1 RSRGELE
8 PFLKMLPMLN
18 RRQFI
23 QLSGVTLMSAVGS
36 QSCSAKT
43 ESYEQAV
50 QRIWQHTTL
59 LSTDALAVQRE
70 LVRYAT
76 LAASSH
82 NTQCW
87 KFKLEEHQILI
98 LPDLERRCPAVDPDD
113 HHLYASLGCAIENL
127 LQAAPAFGL
136 QGSVDLRSTEAINI
150 QLEATQPVRSPLFE
164 AIPDRQSTR
173 AEYDGKPLSN
183 ADLKLLE
190 KAAIGDGVN
199 LILLTEKQAM
209 EKVLEYVVAGNT
221 AQINDPAFVKELKAW
236 IRFNDREAVRQG
248 DGLFAKSSGNPTAP
262 HWIASTLFDQ
272 FFTPKA
278 ENEKYTRQLRSSA
291 GIAIFVS
298 DANTKSHW
306 VAAGR
311 AYQRFALQAAALDI
325 RTAFLNQ
332 PVEVPDLR
340 PQFANHLGIGD
351 RRPDLVVRFGRGA
364 KMPNSLRRS
373 LESVII

>member
-1 RSRGELE
+1 M
-8 PFLKMLPMLN
+8 FN

-23 QLSGVTLMSAVGS
+23 QLSGVTFMSAVVS
-36 QSCSAKT
+36 PSCSSKT
-43 ESYEQAV
+43 ETYEQAV
-50 QRIWQHTTL
+50 QRIWRHTTATPADTL
-59 LSTDALAVQRE
+59 ALQRE

-87 KFKLEEHQILI
+87 KFKLEERLISI
-98 LPDLERRCPAVDPDD
+98 LPDLERRCPAVDPED

-127 LQAAPAFGL
+127 LQAAQAFGL
-136 QGSVDLRSTEAINI
+136 KGNVDLRSTDAIKI
-150 QLEATQPVRSPLFE
+150 QLEATQPERSQLFE

-183 ADLKLLE
+183 EDLKLLE
-190 KAAIGDGVN
+190 KAAIGDGMN

-221 AQINDPAFVKELKAW
+221 AQMNDPAFVKELKAW
-236 IRFNDREAVRQG
+236 IRFNEQEAVSQG
-248 DGLFAKSSGNPTAP
+248 DGLFAKASGNPTAP
-262 HWIASTLFDQ
+262 HWIASRLYDR

-278 ENEKYTRQLRSSA
+278 ENEKYTKQLRSSA

-298 DANTKSHW
+298 DASTKSHW
-306 VAAGR
+306 VGSGR

-332 PVEVPDLR
+332 PVEVPTLR
-340 PQFANHLGIGD
+340 PQFANYLGIGNH
-351 RRPDLVVRFGRGA
+351 RPDLVVRFGRGA
-364 KMPNSLRRS
+364 KMPTSLRRS
-373 LESVII
+373 LESVIV

>member
-1 RSRGELE
+1 
-8 PFLKMLPMLN
+8 MHN

-23 QLSGVTLMSAVGS
+23 QLSGVTFMSAVLS
-36 QSCSAKT
+36 QSCSSQNET
-43 ESYEQAV
+43 YEQAV
-50 QRIWQHTTL
+50 QRIWQHTTPMP
-59 LSTDALAVQRE
+59 TDALTVQRE

-87 KFKLEEHQILI
+87 KFRLEARRIWI

-127 LQAAPAFGL
+127 LQAAQAFGL
-136 QGSVDLRSTEAINI
+136 KGHVDLQSTDAIKI
-150 QLEATQPVRSPLFE
+150 QLESAQPVRSPLFE

-173 AEYDGKPLSN
+173 AEYDGQSLSN
-183 ADLKLLE
+183 EDLKRLE
-190 KAAIGDGVN
+190 KAAIGDGMN
-199 LILLTEKQAM
+199 LILLTEKPAM

-221 AQINDPAFVKELKAW
+221 AQMNDPAFVKELKAW
-236 IRFNDREAVRQG
+236 IRFNEQEAVRQG

-262 HWIASTLFDQ
+262 HWIASQLFDQ

-278 ENEKYTRQLRSSA
+278 ENEKYTKQLRSSA
-291 GIAIFVS
+291 GIAIFVADGS
-298 DANTKSHW
+298 TKSDW
-306 VAAGR
+306 IGVGR
-311 AYQRFALQAAALDI
+311 AYQRFALQATALGI

-332 PVEVPDLR
+332 PVEVATLR
-340 PQFANHLGIGD
+340 PQFANYLGIGNSASAD
-351 RRPDLVVRFGRGA
+351 LSGRRPDLVVRFGRGA

-373 LESVII
+373 LEAILV

>member
-1 RSRGELE
+1 
-8 PFLKMLPMLN
+8 MLN

-23 QLSGVTLMSAVGS
+23 QLSGVTLISSVVS
-36 QSCSAKT
+36 QSCSSNS

-50 QRIWQHTTL
+50 QRIWRHTT
-59 LSTDALAVQRE
+59 STPANTLALQRE

-87 KFKLEEHQILI
+87 QFKLEDHLISI
-98 LPDLERRCPAVDPDD
+98 LPDLKRRCPAVDPDD

-127 LQAAPAFGL
+127 LQASQAFGL
-136 QGSVDLRSTEAINI
+136 KGHTDLQSTDAIKI
-150 QLEATQPVRSPLFE
+150 QLEAAQPVRSQLFE
-164 AIPDRQSTR
+164 AIPDLQSTR
-173 AEYDGKPLSN
+173 AEYDGQSLSSE
-183 ADLKLLE
+183 DLKLLE
-190 KAAIGDGVN
+190 KAASMNGMN

-209 EKVLEYVVAGNT
+209 ENVLEYVIASNT
-221 AQINDPAFVKELKAW
+221 AQMKDAAFVKELKSW
-236 IRFNDREAVRQG
+236 IRFNDQEAVCQG
-248 DGLFAKSSGNPTAP
+248 DGLFARSSGNPTAP
-262 HWIASTLFDQ
+262 HWIASILFDR

-278 ENEKYTRQLRSSA
+278 ENEKYTKQIRSSA

-306 VAAGR
+306 IVAGQ
-311 AYQRFALQAAALDI
+311 AYQRFSLQAAAWGI

-332 PVEVPDLR
+332 PVEVVTLR
-340 PQFANHLGIGD
+340 PQFATYLGIGA
-351 RRPDLVVRFGRGA
+351 RRPDLVVRFGRGP

-373 LESVII
+373 LETVIV

>member
-1 RSRGELE
+1 M
-8 PFLKMLPMLN
+8 PN

-23 QLSGVTLMSAVGS
+23 QLSGVTLMSAAAS
-36 QSCSAKT
+36 QSCSSKT
-43 ESYEQAV
+43 ETYEQAV
-50 QRIWQHTTL
+50 QRIWQHTTPI
-59 LSTDALAVQRE
+59 STDALALQRE

-87 KFKLEEHQILI
+87 KFKLEQHQISI

-127 LQAAPAFGL
+127 LQAAQAFGL
-136 QGSVDLRSTEAINI
+136 KGNVDLQSTDAINI
-150 QLEATQPVRSPLFE
+150 QLEATQSVRSPLFE

-173 AEYDGKPLSN
+173 AEYDGKSLSN
-183 ADLKLLE
+183 EDLKLLE
-190 KAAIGDGVN
+190 KAAIGDGMN
-199 LILLTEKQAM
+199 LILLTEQQAM

-262 HWIASTLFDQ
+262 HWIASKLFDQ

-278 ENEKYTRQLRSSA
+278 ENEKYTKQLRSSA

-298 DANTKSHW
+298 DASTKSHW
-306 VAAGR
+306 VGAGR

-332 PVEVPDLR
+332 PVEVPTLR
-340 PQFANHLGIGD
+340 PQFANYLSIGD

-373 LESVII
+373 LEAVIV